1 MVRLIVSVILITSL
15 IACGSAEKEQQAS
28 ETHVNKAILELVQY
42 VSDSV
47 AECNTWLSKDYRVR
61 NFFDDSDSLADY
73 LIDRFD
79 HDQFVSWFQSMDT
92 TTQMDLRI
100 YLDELA
106 IVNVHQIDSIE
117 GCASAINTIAFSHH
131 GTEALVI
138 YVDVLDNV
146 VHTYSFL
153 LEKPGGQW
161 FVADTLRREEHPRR
175 TFH

>member
-1 MVRLIVSVILITSL
+1 M
-15 IACGSAEKEQQAS
+15 
-28 ETHVNKAILELVQY
+28 NKAILELVQY
-42 VSDSV
+42 VADSV
-47 AECNTWLSKDYRVR
+47 AECDTWLSKDYRVR
-61 NFFDDSDSLADY
+61 SFFDDSDSLTDY

-153 LEKPGGQW
+153 LEKPKGQW
-161 FVADTLRREEHPRR
+161 FVADTLRKEEHPRR